1 MLSFYMNHYIYGHH
15 TVEAAIAN
23 KNRVIY
29 ELICLR
35 QHAQKYQELLKQHKR
50 QIKISI
56 MDDMRQLRFLDDCVH
71 QGVCMSVKVS
81 VPTEIMDAKRIL
93 LLDQIK
99 DIRNIGAIIR
109 SAAAFGINQ
118 IVYVKANTAD
128 LYDMKNYA
136 LLAKAASGACEHVS
150 LIGVTNLARTM
161 DELKKR
167 DFWIIGLDESG
178 KDIEQYVDLDKVALI
193 VGCEGEGL
201 RRLTRDKCDMCCKIS
216 TQDSFPC
223 LNASVA
229 AGLAMYV
236 MRVK

>member
-1 MLSFYMNHYIYGHH
+1 MNHYIYGHH

-23 KNRVIY
+23 SKRVIY

-35 QHAQKYQELLKQHKR
+35 QHVQKYQELCKQYNRKI
-50 QIKISI
+50 QINVI
-56 MDDMRQLRFLDDCVH
+56 DDMRQLRFLDDCVH
-71 QGVCMSVKVS
+71 QGVCLSIKLTVS
-81 VPTEIMDAKRIL
+81 TEILDASRIL

-118 IVYVKANTAD
+118 IVYVKSNTAD
-128 LYDMKNYA
+128 LYDVKNYA
-136 LLAKAASGACEHVS
+136 LLAKSASGACEQVA
-150 LIGVTNLARTM
+150 LVGVTNLARTM

-167 DFWIIGLDESG
+167 GFWLMGLDESG
-178 KDIEQYVDLDKVALI
+178 KDIETYADLDKVALI
-193 VGCEGEGL
+193 VGCEGDGL
-201 RRLTRDKCDMCCKIS
+201 RRLTREKCDVCCKIS
-216 TQDSFPC
+216 TQDTFPC